1 MSGRLTHAAMAFLT
15 AASLIVSP
23 VFLQAAQAQDA
34 PAQTTPPPSTQA
46 TAPTASATPP
56 PARKLDLFMGSD
68 YSNGPRWF
76 PNIIAP
82 YEQMKTPQPI
92 LTNSPRIGQLV
103 DNGKLVLSLDDAIS
117 LALENNLD
125 IAVERY
131 TPWLDQAN
139 LLLAKSGVNGR
150 TTFDPT
156 FTSSMYIE
164 EQTFPINN
172 PFIAGAGF
180 TNAVAALVNHSAVW
194 NYGYTQGFEPGTQL
208 QVTFDNTRSSSTS
221 AFNSFNPAVQSS
233 IQVELTQPLLNG
245 FGKTVNMRYI
255 LEAKNTVKVGES
267 QFSQQV
273 MTTIAAVANDYWE
286 LVYARENVK
295 VQQAAVGVSQKLYED
310 NKKQLEIGTM
320 APLDVLTAE
329 SQLATDQQNLI
340 VAQTTQLQDETVL
353 LNAITKDPLAGPL
366 AGAEIVPTTPIL
378 PPDVTENISI
388 QDAVKEAWQK
398 RPELLQADLNLK
410 NAAIEVKATKNLLLP
425 TVNLFGFYNSTGL
438 DGVSTPLVPTGAFAV
453 TGQVFDPGAANANG
467 IIPAPAPPA
476 IGVVGTPVTV
486 PGTPIPA
493 GLTESW
499 DQMIHSKNPTFE
511 GGVNITLPIRNRAA
525 QSANATAQLNEREQD
540 AAYRRLQNSIFLSVR
555 NAQIALEQGRGQ
567 VAAAEKAR
575 SLAQQTLDDEEK
587 KYQLGSSTSYNVV
600 LRSRDLTTAQG
611 TELRARI
618 NLIEAAVAF
627 NQAVGRTLEVNNISV
642 ADALKG
648 ATSGVPNIPGTPDA
662 DGQAGHK

>member
-1 MSGRLTHAAMAFLT
+1 MSGRLTHAAVALLT
-15 AASLIVSP
+15 AASLIISP
-23 VFLQAAQAQDA
+23 VFLQAAPAQDA
-34 PAQTTPPPSTQA
+34 PAQATPPPTAQA
-46 TAPTASATPP
+46 TPPTAPP

-92 LTNSPRIGQLV
+92 LTNAPRIGQLV

-131 TPWLDQAN
+131 TPWLNQAN
-139 LLLAKSGVNGR
+139 LLLSKSGVNGR
-150 TTFDPT
+150 TTFDPS
-156 FTSSMYIE
+156 FTSTMYIE

-180 TNAVAALVNHSAVW
+180 TSKVSALVNHSAVW
-194 NYGYTQGFEPGTQL
+194 NYAYSQGFEPGTQL

-221 AFNSFNPAVQSS
+221 AFNSFNPAVQTS

-245 FGKTVNMRYI
+245 FGKTVNTRYI

-273 MTTIAAVANDYWE
+273 MTTISAVATDYWE

-340 VAQTTQLQDETVL
+340 VAQTTQLQDETIL
-353 LNAITKDPLAGPL
+353 MNAITKDPLYGPL
-366 AGAEIVPTTPIL
+366 AGVEIVPTAPIQA
-378 PPDVTENISI
+378 PDVTENISI

-425 TVNLFGFYNSTGL
+425 TINLFGFYNSTGL
-438 DGVSTPLVPTGAFAV
+438 DGVTTPLVPTGAFLV
-453 TGQVFDPGAANANG
+453 TGQVFDPGAVGPNQ
-467 IIPAPAPPA
+467 IIPAPAPPP
-476 IGVVGTPVTV
+476 IGVVGTAVSV
-486 PGTPIPA
+486 PGPPIHA

-499 DQMIHSKNPTFE
+499 DQMVHSKNPTFE

-525 QSANATAQLNEREQD
+525 QAANATAQLNEREQD
-540 AAYRRLQNSIFLSVR
+540 VAYRRLQNSIFLSVR

-627 NQAVGRTLEVNNISV
+627 NQAVGRTLEVNNITV

-648 ATSGVPNIPGTPDA
+648 LVSSGPNIPGTPEP

>member
-1 MSGRLTHAAMAFLT
+1 MSGRLRHAAMALLT
-15 AASLIVSP
+15 AASLVLSP
-23 VFLQAAQAQDA
+23 LLVQAQDA
-34 PAQTTPPPSTQA
+34 PAQTAPAPTTQA
-46 TAPTASATPP
+46 PAPAAPATPP
-56 PARKLDLFMGSD
+56 PARKLDLSTGPN
-68 YSNGPRWF
+68 YSRGPQWF
-76 PNIIAP
+76 PNVIAP
-82 YEQMKTPQPI
+82 YTPTKTPEPI
-92 LTNSPRIGQLV
+92 LTNSPRIGQLI

-131 TPWLDQAN
+131 TPWLNQAS
-139 LLLAKSGVNGR
+139 LLLAKSGANGK
-150 TTFDPT
+150 TVFDPSV
-156 FTSSMYIE
+156 TSTLSLE
-164 EQTFPINN
+164 EQTIPVNN
-172 PFIAGAGF
+172 PFFAGVGAGSA
-180 TNAVAALVNHSAVW
+180 TSAIINHSFVA
-194 NYGYTQGFEPGTQL
+194 NFGYTQGFEPGTQL

-221 AFNSFNPAVQSS
+221 VFNSFNPSVQSS
-233 IQVELTQPLLNG
+233 LQVELIQPLLNG
-245 FGKTVNMRYI
+245 FGRTINTRYI

-267 QFSQQV
+267 QFAQQV

-286 LVYARENVK
+286 LVYARESVK

-340 VAQTTQLQDETVL
+340 VAETTRLQDETTL
-353 LNAITKDPLAGPL
+353 LNAITKDPLGGPL
-366 AGAEIVPTTPIL
+366 AGVEIIPTTPIL

-398 RPELLQADLNLK
+398 RPELQQADLNLK

-425 TVNLFGFYNSTGL
+425 TLNLFGLYNTTGL
-438 DGVSTPLVPTGAFAV
+438 QGVSTPLVPTGAFDV
-453 TGQVFDPGAANANG
+453 TGEVFGTPGVGNV
-467 IIPAPAPPA
+467 IPAGTAPTGFTASPQ
-476 IGVVGTPVTV
+476 TV
-486 PGTPIPA
+486 PGTPISN
-493 GLTESW
+493 GLTDSW
-499 DQMIHSKNPTFE
+499 DQFMHSKFPTFE
-511 GGVNITLPIRNRAA
+511 GGINLTLPIRNRAA
-525 QSANATAQLNEREQD
+525 QAANATAQLNEREQD
-540 AAYRRLQNSIFLSVR
+540 VSYRRLQNSIFLSVR

-600 LRSRDLTTAQG
+600 LRSRDLTTAEG

-642 ADALKG
+642 ADALK
-648 ATSGVPNIPGTPDA
+648 ASVSGVPNIPGTPDP